1 MDRERAET
9 FLRLLAETELRRAT
23 ARPRDRAVVAGCIT
37 RVMRVVRVLTIV
49 GALGDELA
57 GQVLDDFEL
66 GLGTRGVRSPGQ
78 YGRALRSQAWSLPPG
93 QPPHAPDR
101 SVPVGQVIPLH
112 GEQVSGEVTLLSYAQ
127 TEAGALLTLVAR
139 PAQLSPAGPGRPR
152 QTMPGP
158 PAGRR
163 QGAVMIPYRQ
173 FTAADDR
180 GTGYQ
185 MSYHGNNSRPGEWTL
200 RLHPDPPRDL
210 SWLDLTTTPGK
221 PPVRIDL
228 TPPRPAAATVRP
240 VTGSPAGQLLTN
252 LATRLLTTGAIFPQ
266 DILILLT
273 ELEGVLER
281 PWPPGTVDGLGDVIA
296 ALQASGA
303 LPPASPVPGQ
313 LAALCACLNV
323 TGHGITMPPA
333 RDLPEPWLSV
343 LTHHRAATRTA
354 PERDGCAAVAAALP
368 DLDGIRLSILGLTS
382 SADGTI
388 LHTYASGPMRSAYYG
403 SPERNLAPAI
413 WIHDSRGDWHATRVT
428 RYHEGDITMRLQML
442 PPLSHNIAWIE
453 VIVTGHSAEA
463 RATLPLRWQQ
473 RPLPGQRPKRG
484 DLWRD
489 VRTDAD
495 IHGTTPEPC
504 AALRARRPVDSRG
517 WRREVGSQTE
527 IRILPEAAVRT
538 SRTALGSYPT
548 SLLPPC
554 TRL

>member
-9 FLRLLAETELRRAT
+9 FLRLLAEAELRRAT
-23 ARPRDRAVVAGCIT
+23 ARPGDRAVVAGCIT
-37 RVMRVVRVLTIV
+37 RVMRVVRVLTVV

-66 GLGTRGVRSPGQ
+66 DLGTRGVRSPGQ
-78 YGRALRSQAWSLPPG
+78 YGWALRSLLGSLPSG

-101 SVPVGQVIPLH
+101 GVPAGPVIPLH

-127 TEAGALLTLVAR
+127 TEAGALLTLITR
-139 PAQLSPAGPGRPR
+139 PGQLSPAGPGGPR
-152 QTMPGP
+152 QTMPGT
-158 PAGRR
+158 PAVRPQAR
-163 QGAVMIPYRQ
+163 VMIPYRRQ

-185 MSYHGNNSRPGEWTL
+185 MSCHGNSSRPGEWTL

-210 SWLDLTTTPGK
+210 SWLDLTTIPGK

-228 TPPRPAAATVRP
+228 TPPRPAASTVHP
-240 VTGSPAGQLLTN
+240 VTGSPAGQLLAN
-252 LATRLLTTGAIFPQ
+252 LAMRLLTTGAIFPQ

-281 PWPPGTVDGLGDVIA
+281 PGPLPGTVDGLGDVIA

-313 LAALCACLNV
+313 LAALCARLNV
-323 TGHGITMPPA
+323 TGHGITVPPA
-333 RDLPEPWLSV
+333 RDLPKPWLSV
-343 LTHHRAATRTA
+343 LTHRRAATRTA
-354 PERDGCAAVAAALP
+354 PERDGCAGVGAALP
-368 DLDGIRLSILGLTS
+368 GLDGIRLSILGLTS

-413 WIHDSRGDWHATRVT
+413 WIRDSRGGWHATRVS
-428 RYHEGDITMRLQML
+428 RYHEGDITMRLQVL
-442 PPLSHNIAWIE
+442 PPLSHDTAWIE

-473 RPLPGQRPKRG
+473 KPLPGQRLKRG
-484 DLWRD
+484 DPWRD
-489 VRTDAD
+489 VSVHRERIAGS
-495 IHGTTPEPC
+495 HGLP
-504 AALRARRPVDSRG
+504 RPVTPLC
-517 WRREVGSQTE
+517 WPTRR
-527 IRILPEAAVRT
+527 A
-538 SRTALGSYPT
+538 
-548 SLLPPC
+548 
-554 TRL
+554 